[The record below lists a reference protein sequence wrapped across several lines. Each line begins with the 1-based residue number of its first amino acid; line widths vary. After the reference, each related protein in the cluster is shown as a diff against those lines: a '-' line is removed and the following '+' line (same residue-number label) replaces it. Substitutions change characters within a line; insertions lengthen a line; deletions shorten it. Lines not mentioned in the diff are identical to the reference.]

1 MTEHDSPSQEPTPQ
15 PPQSDQGQAG
25 PPPPP
30 PSSQESPAKADLGKR
45 AVAMIIDAVIATVI
59 GFIPAIGGLIGA
71 AYMLLRDGLEFDFM
85 NQRSVGKH
93 VMKLH
98 IESLDGSPLD
108 IVTSIRRNW
117 MFALGAL
124 IPLLLFIP
132 VIGWIAIP
140 FVGLAGLAL
149 GIVEVVLVITDPG
162 GRRLGDKI
170 ANTRVI
176 ED

>member
-1 MTEHDSPSQEPTPQ
+1 MTEHDSPSQEPSPQ
-15 PPQSDQGQAG
+15 PPPSGQEQSA

-30 PSSQESPAKADLGKR
+30 PPGQDAPAKTDLGKR

-85 NQRSVGKH
+85 NHRSVGKH
-93 VMKLH
+93 VMQLH
-98 IESLDGSPLD
+98 VESLDGSPLD

-132 VIGWIAIP
+132 ILGWIAIP

-149 GIVEVVLVITDPG
+149 GIVEVVLVITDAE
-162 GRRLGDKI
+162 GRRLGDKM
-170 ANTRVI
+170 ANTRVV

>member
-1 MTEHDSPSQEPTPQ
+1 MNDSDPVTPD
-15 PPQSDQGQAG
+15 PI

-30 PSSQESPAKADLGKR
+30 TPPGPPTAPPAGGKADLGKR
-45 AVAMIIDAVIATVI
+45 IVAAIIDAVIAGVI
-59 GFIPAIGGLIGA
+59 GVAIPAIGGLIGT

-85 NQRSVGKH
+85 NHRSVGKH

-98 IESLDGSPLD
+98 LVSVDGAALDLG
-108 IVTSIRRNW
+108 TSIKRNW

-132 VIGWIAIP
+132 ILGWIAIP
-140 FVGLAGLAL
+140 FVGLAAL
-149 GIVEVVLVITDPG
+149 VLGVIEVVLVLTDAE
-162 GRRLGDKI
+162 GRRIGDKM
-170 ANTRVI
+170 AGTRVA

>member
-1 MTEHDSPSQEPTPQ
+1 MTEHDPTAQDPSPEEP
-15 PPQSDQGQAG
+15 QAERQT

-30 PSSQESPAKADLGKR
+30 PSQPPPSPLKADLGKR
-45 AVAMIIDAVIATVI
+45 AVAMIIDAVIAAVI
-59 GFIPAIGGLIGA
+59 GMIPAIGGLIGA

-85 NQRSVGKH
+85 NHRSVGKH

-98 IESLDGSPLD
+98 IESLDGTPID
-108 IVTSIRRNW
+108 INTSMRRNW

-132 VIGWIAIP
+132 VLGWIAIP

-149 GIVEVVLVITDPG
+149 GVVEIVLVITDPE

-170 ANTRVI
+170 ASTRVV